1 MPRKQRELRPNASP
15 NDEAG
20 CYVEYE
26 ERMGNIA
33 REKQAIAAL
42 FNRYEK
48 LGVHTQAIK
57 HAYIMVHKKDA
68 QELHRQRTA
77 TMARLGIIE
86 WDADGQGSF
95 LKGVTIEAP
104 SGDAA
109 VKLALGR
116 AKAAGYNDGL
126 AGAKVGSCPHPAG
139 SEEFVVW
146 RDGWEQGHADRLE
159 KDPDADKPKPA
170 KGGSGRGRRKRSQ
183 PEVTP

>member
-1 MPRKQRELRPNASP
+1 MPRKQRELRPNASA

-57 HAYIMVHKKDA
+57 HAYIMSHKEDA

-86 WDADGQGSF
+86 WEADGQGSF

-104 SGDAA
+104 TGETAQ
-109 VKLALGR
+109 KLALGR

-126 AGAKVGSCPHPAG
+126 AGAKIASCPHAAG
-139 SEEFVVW
+139 SEEFVIW
-146 RDGWEQGHADRLE
+146 RDGWTEGHEDRLA
-159 KDPDADKPKPA
+159 KDPDADKPKEKKP
-170 KGGSGRGRRKRSQ
+170 RGRRRSQ
-183 PEVTP
+183 PEATP